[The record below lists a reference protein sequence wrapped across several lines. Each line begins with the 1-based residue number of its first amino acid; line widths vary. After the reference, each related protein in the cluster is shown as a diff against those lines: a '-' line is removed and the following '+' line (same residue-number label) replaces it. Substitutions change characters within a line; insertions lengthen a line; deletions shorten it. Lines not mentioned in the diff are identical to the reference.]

1 MGVDVAVKTVRILN
15 RLDDVPGSGAVG
27 ETFSG
32 RLTGAHVEL
41 FGSNGNLLISKDL
54 GNTQGKSVLDVSFD
68 ERK

>member
-15 RLDDVPGSGAVG
+15 RLDLPGSGALG

-68 ERK
+68 ECK